1 MGLISRVSSRTY
13 RFRHLSN
20 FLDKQLLK
28 HFNMDN
34 QQDNQNS
41 EERMARTIFARN
53 ISFNATAEDFRAIP
67 EFAQALDIK
76 LPTDRETGRS
86 RGFGFIEFN
95 TPEECARALANA
107 RVEIHG
113 REVVLAQSQPRQP
126 GQGRGRG
133 GSRGG
138 GFRGGNRGGYGG
150 RGGFGGGYGN
160 QGGYN
165 NNNFNRFDQGGHG
178 GHQGGYGGQPQGGF
192 GGQYGG
198 QPQGGFGGQ
207 Y

>member
-1 MGLISRVSSRTY
+1 
-13 RFRHLSN
+13 
-20 FLDKQLLK
+20 
-28 HFNMDN
+28 MDN

-86 RGFGFIEFN
+86 RGFGFIEFA
-95 TPEECARALANA
+95 TPDECARALANA

-126 GQGRGRG
+126 GQGGRGRG
-133 GSRGG
+133 GNRGG

-150 RGGFGGGYGN
+150 RGGFGGGYGQQ

-165 NNNFNRFDQGGHG
+165 NNNFNRFDQGSHG
-178 GHQGGYGGQPQGGF
+178 GQQGGFGGHQGGFQQGGYGGQPQGGF
-192 GGQYGG
+192 GGQY
-198 QPQGGFGGQ
+198 
-207 Y
+207 

>member
-1 MGLISRVSSRTY
+1 MA
-13 RFRHLSN
+13 
-20 FLDKQLLK
+20 
-28 HFNMDN
+28 MD
-34 QQDNQNS
+34 DQNS

-76 LPTDRETGRS
+76 LPTDRETGRA

-95 TPEECARALANA
+95 TPDECARALQNA

-133 GSRGG
+133 GGGFRGGRGGG
-138 GFRGGNRGGYGG
+138 GFRGGRGGYGG
-150 RGGFGGGYGN
+150 GYGGQQGGGG
-160 QGGYN
+160 
-165 NNNFNRFDQGGHG
+165 FNRFDQGGHG
-178 GHQGGYGGQPQGGF
+178 GQGGYQQGGYGGQQQGGF
-192 GGQYGG
+192 GGQY
-198 QPQGGFGGQ
+198 
-207 Y
+207 